1 MLSNGSWPLVAAA
14 VAGAT
19 GGWLIG
25 AGGAWGALLVG
36 VAGLAVWVLR
46 RPPARESVVA
56 VTLLV
61 VAAALSGAV
70 GAARPVG
77 GAVVGAVSAL
87 VVTAGATLCGGV
99 VAALRH
105 RAAHRRLGWE
115 LARVLEEQ
123 ERSRTQEILT
133 AERVA
138 MAGEIHDRLGHRLTL
153 IAVRL
158 GRLSLDETVPADAR
172 DAVERIRAEAAAAA
186 AELGETVTLL
196 KSGRG
201 AELTPAVR
209 SLRQVVEGVDGSL
222 EVTAD
227 LPDGFE
233 DRMSP
238 HARAAFERVLT
249 EALTNAAK
257 HAPGQPVTVA
267 ADVDGDVA
275 RLVVRNAVVAPPA
288 GSQTPAAS
296 SGHGLT
302 SLRLRLELL
311 GGDLRVRREGE
322 LMLDAQVPLDAA
334 PTVPTVLPAPTAVDV
349 AERDVGARARDASR
363 RAWRAPAALAAAAAL
378 FAVGYFAFV
387 TVASVLP
394 VERYEELQVGTTQL
408 GAEEL
413 LPATEMLEPPRDE
426 LPEPSGASCRY
437 FEASVSPFR
446 RDDVHR
452 VCFTDGI
459 VSHLDVIPAP

>member
-1 MLSNGSWPLVAAA
+1 MLSNGPWPPVAAA
-14 VAGAT
+14 VAGAS

-25 AGGAWGALLVG
+25 AGGTWGAVLVG
-36 VAGLAVWVLR
+36 VAGLAVWALR
-46 RPPARESVVA
+46 RPPVRESVVA

-87 VVTAGATLCGGV
+87 VVTAGASLCGGV
-99 VAALRH
+99 VAALRQ
-105 RAAHRRLGWE
+105 RAAYRRLGWE

-158 GRLSLDETVPADAR
+158 GRLSLDETVPPDAR

-196 KSGRG
+196 KAGRG
-201 AELTPAVR
+201 TELAPAAR
-209 SLRQVVEGVDGSL
+209 SLRQVVDGVDGSL
-222 EVTAD
+222 EVRAD
-227 LPDGFE
+227 VPDGVE
-233 DRMSP
+233 DRLSP

-257 HAPGQPVTVA
+257 HAPGRTVTVT
-267 ADVDGDVA
+267 ADVEGGVA
-275 RLVVRNAVVAPPA
+275 RLSVRNAVLGPPA
-288 GSQTPAAS
+288 EPRTRPAS

-302 SLRLRLELL
+302 SLRARLEML
-311 GGDLRVRREGE
+311 GGELRVRRDGE
-322 LMLDAQVPLDAA
+322 FVLEARVPLDAT
-334 PTVPTVLPAPTAVDV
+334 PTAPTAPLAPAGVD
-349 AERDVGARARDASR
+349 ATERDAGARTRDASR

-378 FAVGYFAFV
+378 FAVGYFTFV

-394 VERYEELQVGTTQL
+394 VERFEQLRVGMEQRE
-408 GAEEL
+408 AADL
-413 LPATEMLEPPRDE
+413 LPSTEMLEPPRDDSA
-426 LPEPSGASCRY
+426 EPSGASCRY